1 MVAVGNCR
9 MVHLLPFSWPRLLP
23 HGVSMA
29 FRTCRHLSARLQ
41 NPPCAFTFARPFFHV
56 PGHACCLSSCSFHPS
71 RFPGHVSCQ
80 MVFLWRFGTAGLLHD
95 ASLAF
100 RDCQIASFS
109 RVSPHPSALYPLP
122 HPILLPKWFSMPFRN
137 WRVAPFSTASKTPLR
152 FYPRRARFCGRPAA
166 ALTTLLS
173 QFRCI
178 CGSWSFVR
186 AQTNELWERLRQL
199 VKHWWLSFDL

>member
-1 MVAVGNCR
+1 

-29 FRTCRHLSARLQ
+29 FRNCRHLSARLQ

-109 RVSPHPSALYPLP
+109 RVSPSSLCALPFAAP
-122 HPILLPKWFSMPFRN
+122 HFVAKMVFHAVSKLAGGTFLHGFKNPPALLPSSRPF
-137 WRVAPFSTASKTPLR
+137 
-152 FYPRRARFCGRPAA
+152 
-166 ALTTLLS
+166 
-173 QFRCI
+173 
-178 CGSWSFVR
+178 
-186 AQTNELWERLRQL
+186 LRQASCRPYNAA
-199 VKHWWLSFDL
+199 VPI